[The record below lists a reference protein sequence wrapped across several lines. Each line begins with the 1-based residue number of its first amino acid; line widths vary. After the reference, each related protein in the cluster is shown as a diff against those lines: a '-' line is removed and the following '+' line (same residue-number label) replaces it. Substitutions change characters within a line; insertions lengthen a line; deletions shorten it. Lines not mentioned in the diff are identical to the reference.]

1 MQSIAFFKIVSGF
14 VWNLNTFRRSN
25 FEKRIPNDINPYY
38 LQMKLKLFSFFGIS
52 LLAVFTTINFANAQV
67 KAKPRILVFKKTAGF
82 HHGSIPLAA
91 AAIMKLGQENGF
103 LVDTTT
109 DASKIEE
116 GNLKKYAALVFAS
129 TTGNILNVAQQ
140 NALER
145 YMQAGGS
152 FVGIHAAA
160 DAEYG
165 WPWYGRMVG
174 GYFAH
179 HPNQQKATLTVV
191 DRNFI
196 ATKMLPAE
204 WKRKDEWY
212 HYKNVGKDIH
222 VLINLEE
229 SSLKYN
235 PNGSDDAFKMGA
247 SHPIA
252 WYHTFENGRVFYTG
266 LGHTDESYSE
276 PLFLQHLL
284 GGIKYAIGSNAPLNY
299 AKAKTPRTP
308 EENRFNKTQL
318 TQGTFDEP
326 TEMTILP
333 NLDILVVQRKGE
345 FMLYNHL
352 THKVTQVGKVSV
364 YSHTLTEKGKGVN
377 AEEGLLGVQADPD
390 FATNHYIYAYY
401 SRLDTNVNRLARF
414 TFVNG
419 KIDMKSEKK
428 IIEVAT
434 TREICCHTGG
444 SIAFGKDHVL
454 FVSQGD
460 NTTPFD
466 EPSPEGKKIPNSY
479 SYAPLDDRPGFE
491 QYDDRRGS
499 GNTNDLRG
507 KILRLKIQPDGSYT
521 IPEGNLFPKGTAK
534 TRPEIYVMGNR
545 NPYRISV
552 DKKNGFLYWGEV
564 GPDASNDSLAT
575 HGPRGYDEVNQARK
589 AGNFGYPYVI
599 GNNIPYRNYD
609 YATGKVG
616 DAFDPNHLV
625 NESRNN
631 TGLRDLPPAQSAFIW
646 YPYAESPE
654 FPELGSGGRTAMAGP
669 VYHAEDYTAAGKLPA
684 YFNNKLFIYDFVR
697 GWIKVVTMNSAGDLQ
712 SIEPFMNST
721 RFNSMIDME
730 MGPDG
735 KLYVLEYG
743 NSDGW
748 FKQNKDS
755 GIARVDYNS
764 GNRAPEIT
772 GISVN
777 KAYGALPLKVTLTA
791 KASDPD
797 NDKITYTWNFGNGV
811 KKVTTTSWVS
821 YTYPKAGNFK
831 ASVTVKDPSQKA
843 ATSKTVAIAAGST
856 EEPIDPSAPF
866 AAGRALFN
874 SLDCRSCH
882 KATEQVIG
890 PSFVQVANKYPK
902 NEESYTTL
910 INKIKNG
917 GNGVWGDVNMPAHPD
932 LKPEQTKQI
941 LDWIFSLKTK

>member
-1 MQSIAFFKIVSGF
+1 
-14 VWNLNTFRRSN
+14 
-25 FEKRIPNDINPYY
+25 
-38 LQMKLKLFSFFGIS
+38 MKLKLFSFLGIS
-52 LLAVFTTINFANAQV
+52 LLAVFATVNFANAQV
-67 KAKPRILVFKKTAGF
+67 KSKPRILVFKRTAGY

-91 AAIMKLGQENGF
+91 QAIMKMGRENGF

-109 DASKIEE
+109 DANKITEN
-116 GNLKKYAALVFAS
+116 NLKKYTALVFAS
-129 TTGNILNVAQQ
+129 TTGDILNAAQQ
-140 NALER
+140 ADLER

-160 DAEYG
+160 DAEYN

-174 GYFAH
+174 AYFAH
-179 HPNQQKATLTVV
+179 HPAQQMATLTVV

-212 HYKNVGKDIH
+212 HYKNVSPDIH

-235 PNGSDDAFKMGA
+235 KNGSDDAFKMGPN
-247 SHPIA
+247 HPIA

-284 GGIKYAIGSNAPLNY
+284 GGIKYAIGNNARLNY
-299 AKAKTPRTP
+299 AKAKTPRVP
-308 EENRFNKTQL
+308 EENRFNKVQL
-318 TQGTFDEP
+318 VVGAFDEP

-352 THKVTQVGKVSV
+352 THKVTQAGKLNV

-390 FATNHYIYAYY
+390 FKTNHFIYAYY
-401 SRLDTNVNRLARF
+401 SPLDTSVNRLSRF

-419 KIDMKSEKK
+419 KINLKSEK
-428 IIEVAT
+428 IIIQVKT

-444 SIAFGKDHVL
+444 SIAFGKDHIL

-466 EPSPEGKKIPNSY
+466 EPNDGRGKNPPNSY
-479 SYAPLDDRPGFE
+479 SYSPLDDRPGFE

-507 KILRLKIQPDGSYT
+507 KIMRLKIHPDGSYT
-521 IPEGNLFPKGTAK
+521 IPEGNLFPKGTPK

-575 HGPRGYDEVNQARK
+575 HGPRGYDEINQARK
-589 AGNFGYPYVI
+589 AGNFGYPYFV
-599 GNNIPYRNYD
+599 GDNYPYRNYD

-616 DAFDPNHLV
+616 EPFDPNHVV
-625 NESRNN
+625 NTSRNN
-631 TGLRDLPPAQSAFIW
+631 TGLTDLPNAQPAFIW
-646 YPYAESPE
+646 YPYAASPQ

-669 VYHAEDYTAAGKLPA
+669 VYHAEYYKGTGKLPS
-684 YFNNKLFIYDFVR
+684 YFNNKLFIYDFIR
-697 GWIKVVTMNSAGDLQ
+697 NWIKVVTMDDAGNLV
-712 SIEPFMNST
+712 SIEPFMNKT
-721 RFNSMIDME
+721 KFNSMIDME

-735 KLYVLEYG
+735 KLYILEYG

-748 FKQNKDS
+748 FKKNKDS
-755 GIARVDYNS
+755 GIARIDYNA

-772 GISVN
+772 DITVDKS
-777 KAYGALPLKVTLTA
+777 YGAVPLKVTLKV
-791 KASDPD
+791 KATDPE
-797 NDKITYTWNFGNGV
+797 NDKMTYTWSFGNGIR
-811 KKVTTTSWVS
+811 KVTTTPWVS

-831 ASVTVKDPSQKA
+831 ASVRVRDPKLKS
-843 ATSKTVAIAAGST
+843 ATSKQVIIAAGSSD
-856 EEPIDPSAPF
+856 EPIDPTSKF
-866 AAGRALFN
+866 AAGQTLVM
-874 SLDCRSCH
+874 SMDCKSCH
-882 KATEQVIG
+882 KAHEHVIG
-890 PSFVQVANKYPK
+890 PAFADVANKYK
-902 NEESYTTL
+902 ANKATYRQLTE
-910 INKIKNG
+910 KIKNG
-917 GNGVWGDVNMPAHPD
+917 GNGVWGDVMMPAHPD
-932 LKPEQTKQI
+932 LKPEEAKQI
-941 LDWIFSLKTK
+941 LDWVFSLKTK

>member
-1 MQSIAFFKIVSGF
+1 
-14 VWNLNTFRRSN
+14 
-25 FEKRIPNDINPYY
+25 
-38 LQMKLKLFSFFGIS
+38 MKLKLFSFLGIS
-52 LLAVFTTINFANAQV
+52 LLAVFATVNFANAQV
-67 KAKPRILVFKKTAGF
+67 KSKPRILVFKRTAGY

-91 AAIMKLGQENGF
+91 QAIMKMGRENGF

-109 DASKIEE
+109 DANKITEN
-116 GNLKKYAALVFAS
+116 NLKKYTALVFAS
-129 TTGNILNVAQQ
+129 TTGDILNAAQQ
-140 NALER
+140 ADLER

-160 DAEYG
+160 DAEYN

-174 GYFAH
+174 AYFAH
-179 HPNQQKATLTVV
+179 HPAQQMATLTVV

-212 HYKNVGKDIH
+212 HYKNVSPDIH

-235 PNGSDDAFKMGA
+235 KNGSDDAFKMGPN
-247 SHPIA
+247 HPIA

-284 GGIKYAIGSNAPLNY
+284 GGIKYAIGNNARLNY
-299 AKAKTPRTP
+299 AKAKTPRVP
-308 EENRFNKTQL
+308 EENRFNKVQL
-318 TQGTFDEP
+318 VVGAFDEP

-352 THKVTQVGKVSV
+352 THKVTQAGKLNV

-390 FATNHYIYAYY
+390 FKTNHFIYAYY
-401 SRLDTNVNRLARF
+401 SPLDTSVNRLSRF

-419 KIDMKSEKK
+419 KINLKSEK
-428 IIEVAT
+428 IIIQVKT

-444 SIAFGKDHVL
+444 SIAFGKDHIL

-466 EPSPEGKKIPNSY
+466 EPNDGRGKNPPNSY
-479 SYAPLDDRPGFE
+479 SYSPLDDRPGFE

-507 KILRLKIQPDGSYT
+507 KIMRLKIHPDGSYT
-521 IPEGNLFPKGTAK
+521 IPEGNLFPKGTPK

-575 HGPRGYDEVNQARK
+575 HGPRGYDEINQARK
-589 AGNFGYPYVI
+589 AGNFGYPYFV
-599 GNNIPYRNYD
+599 GDNYPYRNYD

-616 DAFDPNHLV
+616 EPFDPNHVV
-625 NESRNN
+625 NTSRNN
-631 TGLRDLPPAQSAFIW
+631 TGLTDLPNAQPAFIW
-646 YPYAESPE
+646 YPYAASPQ

-669 VYHAEDYTAAGKLPA
+669 VYHAEYYKGTGKLPS
-684 YFNNKLFIYDFVR
+684 YFNNKLFIYDFIR
-697 GWIKVVTMNSAGDLQ
+697 NWIKVVTMDDAGNLV
-712 SIEPFMNST
+712 SIEPFMNKT
-721 RFNSMIDME
+721 KFNSMIDME

-735 KLYVLEYG
+735 KLYILEYG

-748 FKQNKDS
+748 FKKNKDS
-755 GIARVDYNS
+755 GIARIDYNA

-772 GISVN
+772 DITVDKS
-777 KAYGALPLKVTLTA
+777 YGAVPLKVTLKV
-791 KASDPD
+791 KATDPE
-797 NDKITYTWNFGNGV
+797 NDKMTYTWSFGNGIR
-811 KKVTTTSWVS
+811 KVTTTPWVS
-821 YTYPKAGNFK
+821 YTYPKASNFK
-831 ASVTVKDPSQKA
+831 ASVRVRDPKLKS
-843 ATSKTVAIAAGST
+843 ATSKQVIIAAGSSD
-856 EEPIDPSAPF
+856 EPIDPTSKF
-866 AAGRALFN
+866 AAGQTLVM
-874 SLDCRSCH
+874 SMDCKSCH
-882 KATEQVIG
+882 KAHEHVIG
-890 PSFVQVANKYPK
+890 PAFADVANKYK
-902 NEESYTTL
+902 ANKATYRQLTE
-910 INKIKNG
+910 KIKNG
-917 GNGVWGDVNMPAHPD
+917 GNGVWGDVMMPAHPD
-932 LKPEQTKQI
+932 LKPEEAKQI
-941 LDWIFSLKTK
+941 LDWVFSLKTK